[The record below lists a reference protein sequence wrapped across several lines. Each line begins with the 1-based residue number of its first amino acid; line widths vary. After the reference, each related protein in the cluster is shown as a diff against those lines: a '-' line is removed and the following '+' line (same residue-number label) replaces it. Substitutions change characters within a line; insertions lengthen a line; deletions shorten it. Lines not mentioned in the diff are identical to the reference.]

1 MRRHFKT
8 ILNAQVPPI
17 KQRLVFLILLHLI
30 GLTLLTALTP
40 SARAA
45 SGESPASS
53 SRNRQLL
60 ILNENAYGLP
70 VPEMV
75 IKGILDVL
83 QSKNI
88 STNDIFVEHLDL
100 NRNRN
105 AEHVYRLVALL
116 RHKLAHRKV
125 GLIVA
130 ISPGA
135 LDFLANEGK
144 DLFPDAPVLTIWMPP
159 KGVDWKGKPRKRIE
173 LYSCKDIEGA
183 LRHALAL
190 FPKTR
195 RLLVINGA
203 DNRGN
208 IEPIQ
213 VNAALASLRQKL
225 DVEYIGDLSYEEML
239 QHASSLPPNTV
250 ILFGG
255 FFSDCTGRS
264 FVPAEV
270 AAALLKQA
278 NAPIFGLYE
287 AHLFK
292 GLIGGSVIRTEDIS
306 RKAAESVL
314 AYLDGNLLLTQQETV
329 VTLPFT
335 PLFNWPQL
343 VHWQAGLSG
352 LPPGS
357 VVLQRPALLWHQYP
371 KTAVSVLSI
380 FVLLLVLIA
389 ALLFQNRRR
398 HLAEQLL
405 QEEHSRLE
413 GIITGTNVG
422 TWEWNIRTGELII
435 NQRWAAIIGYT
446 REEMEPITPE
456 LWSRLI
462 HPDDLK
468 IRSELLHKHFSG
480 KLSDYDQ
487 ELRMKHKDG
496 SWVWVLDRGSVV
508 SWTEEKEPLQMM
520 GTQQDISIRKE
531 AENELH
537 IQAAVLEEEI
547 AQRQRT
553 QEALQVAKE
562 AAETANRAKSLFL
575 ANMSH
580 ELRTPLN
587 GVIGM
592 SQLIEMTDI
601 TEEQQDY
608 LKSLR
613 FSANNLLALIS
624 DILDITAMEAGQLQ
638 ISSAEFS
645 LRTCIDEVLMLYQD
659 NIREKRLSLAI
670 SVPDSIPDRLIG
682 DRFRIAQILSNLIS
696 NAIKFTDQ
704 GCITLTVKSI
714 DSYAS
719 VLVLDISV
727 IDSGIG
733 IAPELM
739 SYIFSAFTQADESF
753 TRRHGGAGLGL
764 AISRKLADM
773 MGGSL
778 AVESTPGKGSFFHLL
793 LPCTLKVSPDY
804 SDAGTLPA
812 AGMCS
817 PLSILLAEDNQMSQL
832 YAQKILEMCGHRV
845 TIAGNGRQALEL
857 WRNGTFD
864 LVLMDVQM
872 PELCGD
878 KVVKL
883 IRQQEGDQHIPVIA
897 VTAHTVA
904 GEKNRMLAA
913 GCDGYLSKPFTV
925 YNLVNEIK
933 RVLGDGSEDSRQ

>member
-1 MRRHFKT
+1 MHHYYKT
-8 ILNAQVPPI
+8 IQNTQDTPTML
-17 KQRLVFLILLHLI
+17 RLVSLICLI
-30 GLTLLTALTP
+30 MLMALAI
-40 SARAA
+40 SVRAA

-53 SRNRQLL
+53 SRNRQVL

-70 VPEMV
+70 VPDMV

-83 QSKNI
+83 QNKNI

-105 AEHVYRLVALL
+105 AEHVYRLAALL

-159 KGVDWKGKPRKRIE
+159 MGIDWKGKPRQRIE
-173 LYSCKDIEGA
+173 LYSHKDIEGT
-183 LRHALAL
+183 LRYALAL

-208 IEPIQ
+208 IEPVQ
-213 VNAALASLRQKL
+213 LNAALER
-225 DVEYIGDLSYEEML
+225 IGKKPEVDFIGALSYEEML
-239 QHASSLPPNTV
+239 QHASSLPPDTI
-250 ILFGG
+250 ILFGA

-287 AHLFK
+287 AHLVK

-306 RKAAESVL
+306 RKAGESVL
-314 AYLDGNLLLTQQETV
+314 AYLDGTLLLTQQETV

-352 LPPGS
+352 LPSGS

-371 KTAVSVLSI
+371 KTAVSALII

-398 HLAEQLL
+398 YLAEQLL
-405 QEEHSRLE
+405 REEHSRLE
-413 GIITGTNVG
+413 GIITGTNAG
-422 TWEWNIRTGELII
+422 TWEWNIQTGELLL
-435 NQRWAAIIGYT
+435 NQRWAAIIGFTLEEISPISADSWT
-446 REEMEPITPE
+446 RF
-456 LWSRLI
+456 I

-468 IRSELLHKHFSG
+468 IRSELLKKHFSG
-480 KLSDYDQ
+480 KLSYYDQ
-487 ELRMKHKDG
+487 ELRMKHKNG
-496 SWVWVLDRGSVV
+496 TWVWVLDRGSII
-508 SWTEEKEPLQMM
+508 SWTDENEPLQMM
-520 GTQQDISIRKE
+520 GTHQDITIRKE

-547 AQRQRT
+547 AERQKT
-553 QEALQVAKE
+553 QEALHVAKE
-562 AAETANRAKSLFL
+562 AAEAANRAKSLFL
-575 ANMSH
+575 TNMSH

-608 LKSLR
+608 LKNLR

-645 LRTCIDEVLMLYQD
+645 LRACIDEVLMLYQD

-682 DRFRIAQILSNLIS
+682 DCFRIAQILSNLIS

-704 GCITLTVKSI
+704 GCVTLTVKSI
-714 DSYAS
+714 DRYAS
-719 VLVLDISV
+719 VVVLDISV

-739 SYIFSAFTQADESF
+739 SYIFSVFTQADESF

-778 AVESTPGKGSFFHLL
+778 AVESTPGKGSSFHLL
-793 LPCTLKVSPDY
+793 LPCSLTPSPEDF
-804 SDAGTLPA
+804 DEVVFPA
-812 AGMCS
+812 EGVGR
-817 PLSILLAEDNQMSQL
+817 PLSVLLAEDNQMSQQH
-832 YAQKILEMCGHRV
+832 AQKILELCGHRV
-845 TIAGNGRQALEL
+845 TIADNGRQALEH
-857 WRNGTFD
+857 WRDGAFD
-864 LVLMDVQM
+864 LILMDVQM

-883 IRQQEGDQHIPVIA
+883 IRQQEDGQHIPVIA

-904 GEKNRMLAA
+904 GDKNRMLAV

-925 YNLVNEIK
+925 YALVNEIK